1 MAFLEMPHKLVAVLG
16 GNTASTYAFL
26 KEKSTVV

>member
-1 MAFLEMPHKLVAVLG
+1 MAFLKTPHQLVAVLG
-16 GNTASTYAFL
+16 GNTAPIYAFL